1 MSDDGAQQ
9 QPSTPA
15 LTRGLVLEAPITA
28 DDLPPVGPPLET
40 VVVNADYGRRRLRA
54 EEWELLADYMRPHPH
69 LELKVRFTNGK
80 KPWDLE
86 FLASF
91 GHLKK
96 LWIEGTSP
104 EAMDGLRHVPQLRSL
119 ILLDEGKRRSLDVL
133 SQLTDLRRCIV
144 ARHSSELDVL
154 ATLPNLRSVSLRG
167 VKRDNL
173 NFLGNGRQLGALS
186 LFRGSIDD
194 LSVLPT
200 LPNLKLLN
208 IGYTKV
214 GDLSPISTCTGL
226 VRLGLDHMPVGIFPD
241 LSALADLVSVRID
254 ELKGLED
261 LTPVAAA
268 PNLRYLAVDSKTL
281 QPEAFA
287 VLANHPTLEY
297 LDAGLRTVA
306 LSGEPNQMLDLPRDF
321 GHKYNQ
327 LILDL
332 ADRIDD
338 I

>member
-1 MSDDGAQQ
+1 M
-9 QPSTPA
+9 
-15 LTRGLVLEAPITA
+15 EAPITA

-40 VVVNADYGRRRLRA
+40 VVVNADYGRRRPRA

-69 LELKVRFTNGK
+69 LELKVRFLK
-80 KPWDLE
+80 KKQPWNLE
-86 FLASF
+86 FLAPF
-91 GHLKK
+91 GHLRK
-96 LWIEGTSP
+96 LWIEGAAP
-104 EAMDGLRHVPQLRSL
+104 ESMDGLRHVPQLRSL
-119 ILLDEGKRRSLDVL
+119 ILLGEDKRRSLDVL
-133 SQLTDLRRCIV
+133 SQLTELRVFIV
-144 ARHSSELDVL
+144 AGHSHQLDVL
-154 ATLPNLRSVSLRG
+154 ASLPNLRSVALRS

-173 NFLGNGRQLGALS
+173 DFLGGAHHLGALT
-186 LFRGSIDD
+186 LEYGRIDD
-194 LSVLPT
+194 LSALPT
-200 LPNLKLLN
+200 FPNLQ
-208 IGYTKV
+208 IFGMGYTKV
-214 GDLSPISTCTGL
+214 NDLNPISECTRL
-226 VRLGLDHMPVGIFPD
+226 VQLTLDHMPVSAFPD
-241 LSALADLVSVRID
+241 LSALTDLVSVRID